1 MKRPNGTG
9 GIRKLSGKR
18 RKPWQAVITSGEYIR
33 DNKIVKKQVSI
44 GTFATKKEALFAL
57 ANFHANGLNA
67 DGRKITFAEVYNQII
82 DDFTASMQRSIK
94 AIYNYCEPIKNKR
107 MVDLKV
113 EHYQLV
119 MDSIANKSNAS
130 KNNLKILF
138 AAINRYCLERDY
150 IIKDYSQFV
159 KINRKIEIPK
169 QNIYTKKEI
178 EIVEKSQDPVQMILL
193 YTGMRI
199 SELLN
204 LKTKDI
210 SKHGNRLLIHVTK
223 AKTRSGIRII
233 PVHNKIAQIVS
244 DRLTGTYLIEPH
256 LSYAKQKE
264 FFYEF
269 NKNHGLNHKFHDF
282 RKTFATGLKKCG
294 CDDFY
299 RKALMGHAQENLTDN
314 VYTKATLDKLIE
326 SIDKLNYV

>member
-9 GIRKLSGKR
+9 GVRKLSGRR
-18 RKPWQAVITSGEYIR
+18 RKPWQAVVTNGEYLK
-33 DNKIVKKQVSI
+33 DNKIVKKQTSI
-44 GTFATKKEALFAL
+44 GTYATKKEALLAL
-57 ANFHANGLNA
+57 ASFHANGLSA
-67 DGRKITFAEVYNQII
+67 DGRKITFAQVYDEIF
-82 DDFTASMQRSIK
+82 DDFTDSMKKSIRT
-94 AIYNYCEPIKNKR
+94 AYNYCTPIKNKR
-107 MVDLKV
+107 MVDLKID
-113 EHYQLV
+113 HYQLV
-119 MDSIANKSNAS
+119 MDGIAEKSNAS

-138 AAINRYCLERDY
+138 MAINRYCLERDY
-150 IIKDYSQFV
+150 IIKDYSRFV

-256 LSYAKQKE
+256 LLYEKQKAS
-264 FFYEF
+264 FYNF
-269 NKNHGLNHKFHDF
+269 NKNHGLSHKFHDF

>member
-178 EIVEKSQDPVQMILL
+178 EIVGKSQDPVQMILL

-210 SKHGNRLLIHVTK
+210 SKHGDRLLIHVTK

-299 RKALMGHAQENLTDN
+299 RKALMGHAQENLTDD
-314 VYTKATLDKLIE
+314 VYTKATIDKLIE

>member
-178 EIVEKSQDPVQMILL
+178 EIVGKSQDPVQMILL

-210 SKHGNRLLIHVTK
+210 SKHGDRLLIHVTK

>member
-9 GIRKLSGKR
+9 GVRKLSGRR
-18 RKPWQAVITSGEYIR
+18 RKPWQAVVTNGEYLK
-33 DNKIVKKQVSI
+33 DNKIVKKQTSI
-44 GTFATKKEALFAL
+44 GTYATKKEALLAL
-57 ANFHANGLNA
+57 ASFHANGLSA

-107 MVDLKV
+107 MVDLKIN
-113 EHYQLV
+113 HYQLV
-119 MDSIANKSNAS
+119 MDGISEKSNAS

-138 AAINRYCLERDY
+138 TAINRYCLERDY

-178 EIVEKSQDPVQMILL
+178 AIVEKSQDPVQMILL

-210 SKHGNRLLIHVTK
+210 SKHGDRLLIHVTK

-233 PVHNKIAQIVS
+233 PVHNKIAQIVF

-299 RKALMGHAQENLTDN
+299 RKALMGHAQENLTDD
-314 VYTKATLDKLIE
+314 VYTKATIDKLIE